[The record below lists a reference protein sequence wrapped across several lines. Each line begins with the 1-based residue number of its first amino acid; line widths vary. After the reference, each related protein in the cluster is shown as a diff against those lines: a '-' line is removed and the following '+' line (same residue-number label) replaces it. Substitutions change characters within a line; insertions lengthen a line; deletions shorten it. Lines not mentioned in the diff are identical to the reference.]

1 LTEQLLIKHLSNT
14 YGQFSPIRLTGG
26 YTNETFLLEGTN
38 PPLVAK
44 VSNRFNQDIE
54 NEINC
59 LKLIQESGIV
69 PKLYET
75 FQINSYQI
83 MVIEYC
89 EGQNAQSILDQNDL
103 EKTKEIYTLLGRTLA
118 NGIHS
123 QKYMFSSLGIREC
136 NLKELPLEL
145 DFVPQEL
152 NRLSNEMIS
161 SLNDHKEDWVL
172 THGDYGVHNVLYNHK
187 NGLTVL
193 DWEWS
198 EWGNPLADIAWVCW
212 FTRLH
217 YEEHATLLNGLFIK
231 GYTNEQSI
239 PLPIEKLKGYAL
251 YKVWKVLNKIQ
262 LAPVEVQE
270 EWVRRLK
277 WTIETDIYDFIV

>member
-1 LTEQLLIKHLSNT
+1 LTEQLLIKQLSNT

-26 YTNETFLLEGTN
+26 YTNETFLLRGTN

-44 VSNRFNQDIE
+44 VANTFNKDIE

-59 LKLIQESGIV
+59 LKLTQETGIV

-75 FQINSYQI
+75 FQNNNYQI
-83 MVIEYC
+83 TVMEYC
-89 EGQNAQSILDQNDL
+89 EGENAQSILDQKDIDRTN
-103 EKTKEIYTLLGRTLA
+103 EIYTLLGKTLTKD
-118 NGIHS
+118 IHS
-123 QKYMFSSLGIREC
+123 QKYKKVSKGIREC
-136 NLKELPLEL
+136 NISKIPIELE
-145 DFVPQEL
+145 FVPQEL
-152 NRLSNEMIS
+152 SRLSKELIS
-161 SLNDHKEDWVL
+161 SVNDHKEDWVL
-172 THGDYGVHNVLYNHK
+172 THGDYGVHNVLFKQNRR
-187 NGLTVL
+187 LTVL

-198 EWGNPLADIAWVCW
+198 EWANPLADIAWVCW

-217 YEEHATLLNGLFIK
+217 YEEHATILNSLFIK

-251 YKVWKVLNKIQ
+251 YKVWKVLNKVQ
-262 LAPVEVQE
+262 NAPVEVQE

>member
-1 LTEQLLIKHLSNT
+1 LTDQLLIKHLSNT
-14 YGQFSPIRLTGG
+14 YGLFSPIRLTGG
-26 YTNETFLLEGTN
+26 YTNETFLLKGTN
-38 PPLVAK
+38 PPLVGK
-44 VSNRFNQDIE
+44 VANTFNKDIE

-75 FQINSYQI
+75 FQTNSYQI

-136 NLKELPLEL
+136 NIKELSLEL

-152 NRLSNEMIS
+152 SRLSKELIS
-161 SLNDHKEDWVL
+161 SVNDHKEDWVL
-172 THGDYGVHNVLYNHK
+172 THGDYGVHNVLFKQNCR
-187 NGLTVL
+187 LTVL

-212 FTRLH
+212 FTTLH
-217 YEEHATLLNGLFIK
+217 YPESATLLNSLFIK
-231 GYTNEQSI
+231 AYTKDQ
-239 PLPIEKLKGYAL
+239 PISFPVEKLKGYCL
-251 YKVWKVLNKIQ
+251 YKVWKVLNKVQ
-262 LAPVEVQE
+262 HATVEVQE

-277 WTIETDIYDFIV
+277 WTIETDIFDCIS